1 MGGISGI
8 WAAPRKILEEDRF
21 VKALYTSTA
30 VSTGGRSGQVKVEN
44 SSLEYKMSPPAEMGG
59 TQPGVNPEQL
69 FAAGYSACFGSAV
82 QHVIRVT
89 KLKIPVPDVQ
99 LTVGIDKDDSGE
111 YFLSAE
117 IVGIFSGINQAEADD
132 IMNEAHKIC
141 PYSKA
146 TRGNIEVNISAKV
159 K

>member
-1 MGGISGI
+1 MGRVCGI
-8 WAAPRKILEEDRF
+8 WTASRGLLKEGKL

-82 QHVIRVT
+82 QHVIRVR
-89 KLKIPVPDVQ
+89 KLKIPLPDVQ
-99 LTVGIDKDDSGE
+99 LTVGIDKDDSAE
-111 YFLSAE
+111 YYLSAE
-117 IVGIFSGINQAEADD
+117 IVGIFSGVDQAEADD
-132 IMNEAHKIC
+132 IVREAHKIC

-146 TRGNIEVNISAKV
+146 TRGNIEVNISAKIR
-159 K
+159 